1 MCVPVIHV
9 NNNPAYNLKRNTYK
23 SKKERNEAVLKISEI
38 VTEDIIK
45 HSKFNIPYG
54 SVIVIKDYIQP
65 QIINPEG
72 VVSYVYKCSKWNY
85 DDGVFIWDLKKAC
98 PLEYYDEDEGWFNRL
113 IVPPTFEIS
122 DLCTI
127 LTPIS
132 YFNTFCLR
140 RVEKSIWFTPEILHR
155 MFFTY
160 EKVYTK
166 HEGKIVED
174 DFEDI
179 MLSTNEQG
187 EIVEVKEKNR
197 YKVFN
202 RIYLSL
208 QEDEIEFGDDFDW
221 AKNTG
226 VQPNYNGHP
235 QGVVYLRDH
244 DEIDEFCDIIETYNG
259 GELPRGNVR
268 ENLHN
273 GLEYSRDELE
283 GDDYD
288 PSNAVLSASFFV
300 EKNKPSLLSVGY
312 WGYDV
317 DDRSI
322 FEWLEDGDTFNN
334 EYELYTNLNQVKK
347 VFEDYQNP
355 ELVKESTDPEWEW
368 LNDVPDTVPFETV
381 ELHKK
386 YKIEVTEDLRDAIE
400 SCGENSRMFVQG
412 YYGVAT
418 RSDIASYNRIHCD
431 SEIEDETLTLLLSFY
446 DIDDKVINFFWVTPN
461 MVDFYEI

>member
-1 MCVPVIHV
+1 MRNRIRKILKENSDELGNWFNEIEPTFKNWNFEFDGKHEYWVDLTKMTKDEISVVADYILKCLPNISGLRKTKFKNLGDYDGVVIHCGSEDNDYYPTENYVCFMEFSFDDDEEKNNSIYIDGREVYEYIKIKEEQNLKESLNWSDKDTANWDKDPNWGTDNYYGPDV
-9 NNNPAYNLKRNTYK
+9 NNWTTDTAK
-23 SKKERNEAVLKISEI
+23 SQWVQGDGGSSSKSSED
-38 VTEDIIK
+38 TMSE
-45 HSKFNIPYG
+45 
-54 SVIVIKDYIQP
+54 
-65 QIINPEG
+65 
-72 VVSYVYKCSKWNY
+72 
-85 DDGVFIWDLKKAC
+85 
-98 PLEYYDEDEGWFNRL
+98 EDEL
-113 IVPPTFEIS
+113 
-122 DLCTI
+122 
-127 LTPIS
+127 
-132 YFNTFCLR
+132 
-140 RVEKSIWFTPEILHR
+140 
-155 MFFTY
+155 
-160 EKVYTK
+160 
-166 HEGKIVED
+166 
-174 DFEDI
+174 
-179 MLSTNEQG
+179 
-187 EIVEVKEKNR
+187 
-197 YKVFN
+197 
-202 RIYLSL
+202 
-208 QEDEIEFGDDFDW
+208 EFGDDFDW

-244 DEIDEFCDIIETYNG
+244 DEIGEFCDIIETYNG
-259 GELPRGNVR
+259 GELPRGDVR
-268 ENLHN
+268 ENLHS
-273 GLEYSRDELE
+273 GLEYSRNELE
-283 GDDYD
+283 GSDYD
-288 PSNAVLSASFFV
+288 PSNAVISASFFV
-300 EKNKPSLLSVGY
+300 EKKIPSLLSVGY

-446 DIDDKVINFFWVTPN
+446 DIDDKEINFFWVTPN